1 MIAADA
7 NVFLRW
13 LLDDDHAKAERI
25 AVLFKRAEEGKA
37 EVRAT
42 DITVAEVVWVLGSF
56 YEMKPDAIAEV
67 LEPMLDSPVEFENR
81 ERLMVAME
89 LFRAH
94 KVSFGDCYLAAF
106 AREMRA
112 EVASYD
118 RDFDKLAV
126 KRMEP

>member
-13 LLDDDHAKAERI
+13 LLDDDHAKAERV
-25 AVLFKRAEEGKA
+25 AQLFKRAQEGKA
-37 EVRAT
+37 DVLAS
-42 DITVAEVVWVLGSF
+42 DITVAEVVWVLGSSF
-56 YEMKPDAIAEV
+56 DMKSDAIADM
-67 LEPMLDSPVEFENR
+67 LEPLLNSEVKFENR

-106 AREMRA
+106 AREKGA
-112 EVASYD
+112 EIASYD
-118 RDFDKLAV
+118 RDFERLAV
-126 KRMEP
+126 KRTEP